1 MSDLEWLFSPPVS
14 TLLIFGVSFLMS
26 LSTQLLRRKFVD
38 QEQAAKAQEEI
49 KRYNENKDRAKKTR
63 DKKLIAKLRKQE
75 KRITQMQSKM
85 LKGQL
90 VTTGGSMGLYLVV
103 WQLLISLFADKVVAY
118 VPFGIPFVTGE
129 PPYPIPIF
137 FWYIIC
143 SYLSYTI
150 VSRILGIEM
159 GMGMGMG
166 PRTTG

>member
-14 TLLIFGVSFLMS
+14 TLIIFGISFLMS

-63 DKKLIAKLRKQE
+63 DKKLTAKLRKQE

-85 LKGQL
+85 IKGQL
-90 VTTGGSMGLYLVV
+90 LSTGSSMGLVIVV
-103 WQLLISLFADKVVAY
+103 WQLLIFFYGTRSVAY

-143 SYLSYTI
+143 SYLSYAI
-150 VSRILGIEM
+150 ISRILGVEM

-166 PRTTG
+166 PQTTR